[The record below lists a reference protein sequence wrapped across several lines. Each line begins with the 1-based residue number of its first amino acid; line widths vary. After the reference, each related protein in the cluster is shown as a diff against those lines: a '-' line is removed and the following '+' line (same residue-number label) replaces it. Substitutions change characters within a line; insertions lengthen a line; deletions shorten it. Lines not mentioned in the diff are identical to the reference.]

1 MALQSSGAIS
11 FSQIA
16 AEFGGVGSHSLSEY
30 YPLAGLGVTGL
41 SSSGTFSFSQ
51 FHGKSKVVTISV
63 WVSSGYNSST
73 TNWQYRNQGTNN
85 NWSSFYATRNNQ
97 WRYNV
102 YFDGFNV
109 ITFTGGQTNWGIYSY
124 EPYGSGGIKR
134 SWVTTAWVDTSAYQ
148 NQNVNRQITT

>member
-16 AEFGGVGSHSLSEY
+16 AEFGGNGSHSLSEY

-41 SSSGTFSFSQ
+41 SSSGQFSFSQ

-63 WVSSGYNSST
+63 WVSSGYTQNT
-73 TNWQYRNQGTNN
+73 TNYEYRNYSGTNQ
-85 NWSSFYATRNNQ
+85 WYSFYQTRNNV
-97 WRYNV
+97 WRHNRTWSGV
-102 YFDGFNV
+102 
-109 ITFTGGQTNWGIYSY
+109 GGVSGTHGIYTYSGWN
-124 EPYGSGGIKR
+124 GSGIKR
-134 SWVTTAWVDTSAYQ
+134 SWVTSSWVNTSAYQ

>member
-63 WVSSGYNSST
+63 WVSSGYTQNT
-73 TNWQYRNQGTNN
+73 TNYEYRNKSGTNS
-85 NWSSFYATRNNQ
+85 WYSFYATRNNVWRHIRQ
-97 WRYNV
+97 WSGV
-102 YFDGFNV
+102 GSV
-109 ITFTGGQTNWGIYSY
+109 SGTHGIYTYS
-124 EPYGSGGIKR
+124 GWNGGGIKR
-134 SWVTTAWVDTSAYQ
+134 SWVTSSWVDTSAYQ
-148 NQNVNRQITT
+148 NQNVNRQIST